1 MPPRLRLPI
10 LVAALVAALA
20 LAQFWGPPVAG
31 AAAPL
36 TPLAPDA
43 KCQRPEV
50 KSKMAYEREKVSY
63 DLERQA
69 NFRSAGKPLGWYYAT
84 DQIGYRMQVQGGC
97 LKSLAVT
104 VTVFPVIQLR
114 GIYKKKS
121 KKCARK
127 SVLAHERRHSAVAK
141 REYKKLAAA
150 IKKLAAR
157 LFTGK
162 SAPDVNTVAGALDAE
177 LGKGIYDRFR
187 KKYNAAQDRFHDDL
201 AQARIIRKK
210 CRLVKRKR

>member
-1 MPPRLRLPI
+1 MTAWLRLPI
-10 LVAALVAALA
+10 LIVALVMAV
-20 LAQFWGPPVAG
+20 FWGLSGAG

-43 KCQRPEV
+43 KCQRPQV

-63 DLERQA
+63 DLERQS

-84 DQIGYRMQVQGGC
+84 DEVGYRMQIQGGC
-97 LKSLAVT
+97 LKSLDIT
-104 VTVFPVIQLR
+104 IKVFPVIQLR

-141 REYKKLAAA
+141 REFKKLAND
-150 IKKLAAR
+150 IKKVAIR

-162 SAPDVNTVAGALDAE
+162 SAPDVNTVAAALNGE
-177 LGKGIYDRFR
+177 LDKGLYKRFR
-187 KKYNAAQDRFHDDL
+187 KTYKTAQDGFHDDL
-201 AQARIIRKK
+201 TQARIIRKK

>member
-1 MPPRLRLPI
+1 MTAWLRLPI
-10 LVAALVAALA
+10 LIAAPVAVIALA
-20 LAQFWGPPVAG
+20 VFWGLSAAR

-43 KCQRPEV
+43 KCQRPQV

-97 LKSLAVT
+97 LKSLDIT
-104 VTVFPVIQLR
+104 VKVFPVIQLR
-114 GIYKKKS
+114 SLYKKKS
-121 KKCARK
+121 KNCARK
-127 SVLAHERRHSAVAK
+127 SVLAHERRHNAVAK
-141 REYKKLAAA
+141 REFKKLANG
-150 IKKLAAR
+150 IKKVAAK

-162 SAPDVNTVAGALDAE
+162 SAPDTNTVAAALNSE
-177 LGKGIYDRFR
+177 LDKGLYKRFR
-187 KKYNAAQDRFHDDL
+187 KKYKAAQDGFHDDL

>member
-1 MPPRLRLPI
+1 MTVRLRLKI
-10 LVAALVAALA
+10 LIPALVLA
-20 LAQFWGPPVAG
+20 VFWGPPVAR
-31 AAAPL
+31 AA
-36 TPLAPDA
+36 PLAPDA
-43 KCQRPEV
+43 KCQKPQV
-50 KSKMAYEREKVSY
+50 KSKMVYEREKVSY

-97 LKSLAVT
+97 LKSLDIT
-104 VTVFPVIQLR
+104 VKVFPVIQLR

-162 SAPDVNTVAGALDAE
+162 SAPDVNTVAAALNAE
-177 LGKGIYDRFR
+177 LDKGIYDRFR

>member
-10 LVAALVAALA
+10 LVAALA
-20 LAQFWGPPVAG
+20 LAQFWGPPVAR

-43 KCQRPEV
+43 KCQRPQV

-97 LKSLAVT
+97 LKSLDIT
-104 VTVFPVIQLR
+104 IKVFPVIQLR
-114 GIYKKKS
+114 SLYKKKS
-121 KKCARK
+121 KNCARK
-127 SVLAHERRHSAVAK
+127 SVLAHERRHSTVAK
-141 REYKKLAAA
+141 REYKKLAAS

-162 SAPDVNTVAGALDAE
+162 SAPDVDTVAGALDAE
-177 LGKGIYDRFR
+177 LDKGIYDRFL
-187 KKYNAAQDRFHDDL
+187 KKYTAAQDRFHDDL

>member
-1 MPPRLRLPI
+1 MTLRLRLPI
-10 LVAALVAALA
+10 LIVALA
-20 LAQFWGPPVAG
+20 LAVFWGPSVAG

-43 KCQRPEV
+43 KCQKPQV
-50 KSKMAYEREKVSY
+50 KSKMTYEREKVSY
-63 DLERQA
+63 DLERQP
-69 NFRSAGKPLGWYYAT
+69 NFRSAGRPLGWYYAT
-84 DQIGYRMQVQGGC
+84 DRIGYRMQVQGGC
-97 LKSLAVT
+97 LKSLDIT
-104 VTVFPVIQLR
+104 VKVSPVIQLR

-127 SVLAHERRHSAVAK
+127 SILEHERRHSAVAK

-162 SAPDVNTVAGALDAE
+162 SAPDVNTVAAALNAE
-177 LGKGIYDRFR
+177 LDKGLYDRFL

>member
-1 MPPRLRLPI
+1 MTAWLRLPI
-10 LVAALVAALA
+10 LIAAPVAVIVLA
-20 LAQFWGPPVAG
+20 VFWGPSVAG

-43 KCQRPEV
+43 KCQKPRV
-50 KSKMAYEREKVSY
+50 TSKMVYEREKVSY
-63 DLERQA
+63 DLERQP
-69 NFRSAGKPLGWYYAT
+69 NFRSAGRPLGWYYAT
-84 DQIGYRMQVQGGC
+84 DEIHYRGEIQGGC
-97 LKSLAVT
+97 LKSLAIT
-104 VTVFPVIQLR
+104 VKVLPAIKLR

-121 KKCARK
+121 KKCARQ
-127 SVLAHERRHSAVAK
+127 SILAHESRHGGVAK

-162 SAPDVNTVAGALDAE
+162 STPDVDTMAAALDAE
-177 LGKGIYDRFR
+177 LDKGVYGRFV
-187 KKYNAAQDRFHDDL
+187 KKYTAAQDGFHDDL